1 MLMRR
6 LARAT
11 AARGPANAR
20 RALASVPGVAA
31 PSRLRVPSGSK
42 SGGPSSVER
51 FMPLL
56 HELSIGARRG
66 NARWVPTPA
75 LLSAERTSRRRS
87 ASWLEITY
95 PFSTDDE
102 LRNVYM
108 LADGDSLRAGRF
120 LEELDA
126 FSADCAFRHCDG
138 TSRARPLTVVTAAHD
153 GLALEPGTSLTM
165 TSDLRLRGAV
175 VNVGRSSM
183 EVQTDVLRVD
193 SDGSEEYTGSV
204 FTIMVARDAENVHAA
219 SVHRLVGGDSKPWA
233 AEAAKARSARRR
245 QLAATALDLVPPA
258 DDEVPIL
265 HELWRSGGEGGGRV
279 VPMAETVQTQLDI
292 QQPAHRNMNGF
303 MFGGYIMR
311 RALEVGWLSA
321 YRFTKRPPRF
331 VGLDDVAFKKPVPV
345 GSLIEF
351 VARVAYAADN
361 GEIRVHVKAERVS
374 LRSGRRE
381 MTNQLNFTFGAD
393 ADAADLPTVRP
404 DTYEEGMVYLEGR
417 RRAAASLT

>member
-1 MLMRR
+1 MKLCSST
-6 LARAT
+6 T
-11 AARGPANAR
+11 A
-20 RALASVPGVAA
+20 L
-31 PSRLRVPSGSK
+31 RLRRPSAHVLGTASD
-42 SGGPSSVER
+42 VEKHL
-51 FMPLL
+51 PLL
-56 HELSIGARRG
+56 HSLSKGAKRG
-66 NARWVPTPA
+66 VPGWVQQPPLNST
-75 LLSAERTSRRRS
+75 EIVDRKRS
-87 ASWLEITY
+87 ASWLEVTY
-95 PFSTDDE
+95 PFASDTE
-102 LRNVYM
+102 LRDHYQ
-108 LADGDSLRAGRF
+108 LADGSSLRAGMF

-138 TSRARPLTVVTAAHD
+138 TSQARPLTVVTAAHD

-381 MTNQLNFTFGAD
+381 MTNQLNFTMVD
-393 ADAADLPTVRP
+393 PEADAADLPRVKP
-404 DTYEEGMVYLEGR
+404 ESYEEGMVYLEGR